1 MMDETSFNPRAAA
14 MGMRKQGIPDTKQKS
29 LFDMFA
35 LPSATT
41 RMAPRGQRPGRSP
54 EDQANARSD
63 KAQAERRLVHS
74 IAGKVVGK
82 AIGSYFGGQPGGTV
96 GGFLGGK
103 ITGYAGPKIDAEHER
118 FIRRV
123 YDDKDQADSNL
134 FRSSPVAF
142 VTSPNV
148 SDRDK
153 IVTTATGGTTPNQ
166 IDSQLQSANRMFKD
180 PYQEIMTNPTQNII
194 AQQVQNSNP
203 LAPQIPQSWIPDIG
217 GGGGGGKIVCTAMND
232 CYGFGKFRQTV
243 WLKHSA
249 NLHPAYEKGYHKLFL
264 PLVVLAY
271 KKQIPVISKI
281 TQSVLEHMARH
292 RTVDIR
298 AEMRNSK
305 RDILGRLYR
314 AILEP
319 ICYYVGKGKV

>member
-1 MMDETSFNPRAAA
+1 MIDETSFNPRAAA
-14 MGMRKQGIPDTKQKS
+14 MGMRKQGLPETKQRT
-29 LFDMFA
+29 LLDMFA

-41 RMAPRGQRPGRSP
+41 RIAPRGQRPGMSP
-54 EDQANARSD
+54 EDQANARFD

-82 AIGSYFGGQPGGTV
+82 AIGSYFGGPAGGAV
-96 GGFLGGK
+96 GGYVGGK

-118 FIRRV
+118 GIRRI
-123 YDDKDQADSNL
+123 YGDKDQADTNL

-180 PYQEIMTNPTQNII
+180 PYKEIMTNPTQNIV
-194 AQQVQNSNP
+194 AQQIQNSNP
-203 LAPQIPQSWIPDIG
+203 LAPQIPQSWIPNPTSSNN
-217 GGGGGGKIVCTAMND
+217 KIVCTAMNE
-232 CYGFGKFRQTV
+232 CYGFGKFRQTI

-249 NLHPAYEKGYHKLFL
+249 TMPKEYEKGYHIIGL
-264 PLVVLAY
+264 PLIDIAY
-271 KKQIPVISKI
+271 KKKIPFISKMVKTI
-281 TQSVLEHMARH
+281 IEHIVRH
-292 RTVDIR
+292 RTVDLW

-305 RDILGRLYR
+305 RDVLGRLYR
-314 AILEP
+314 IILEP

>member
-1 MMDETSFNPRAAA
+1 MTNETSFNPRAAA

-35 LPSATT
+35 LPPAAT
-41 RMAPRGQRPGRSP
+41 RMAPRGQRPGMSP
-54 EDQANARSD
+54 EDQQNARFD
-63 KAQAERRLVHS
+63 KAQAERQLIHS

-82 AIGSYFGGQPGGTV
+82 AIGSYFGGPAGGAA
-96 GGFLGGK
+96 GGYVGGK

-118 FIRRV
+118 GIRRI
-123 YDDKDQADSNL
+123 YGDKDQADTNL

-180 PYQEIMTNPTQNII
+180 PYKEIMTNPTQNII
-194 AQQVQNSNP
+194 AQQIQSSNP
-203 LAPQIPQSWIPDIG
+203 LAPQIPQSWIPDPTSSSN
-217 GGGGGGKIVCTAMND
+217 KIICTAMNE

-243 WLKHSA
+243 WLQHSA
-249 NLHPAYEKGYHKLFL
+249 NLHPAYEKGYHILCL
-264 PLVVLAY
+264 PLIELAY
-271 KKQIPVISKI
+271 KKQIPIVSKI
-281 TQSVLEHMARH
+281 TQVVLEHVVKH
-292 RTVDIR
+292 RTIDIR
-298 AEMRNSK
+298 AEMRNKK
-305 RDILGRLYR
+305 RDTLGRLYR
-314 AILEP
+314 AIFEP